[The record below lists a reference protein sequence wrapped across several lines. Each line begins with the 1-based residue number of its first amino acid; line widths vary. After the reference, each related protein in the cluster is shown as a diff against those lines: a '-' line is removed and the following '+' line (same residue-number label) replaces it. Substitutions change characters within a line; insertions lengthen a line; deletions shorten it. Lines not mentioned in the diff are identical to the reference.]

1 MHELA
6 ITEGIIDAAIPAAV
20 ENGAKKILE
29 IRLKV
34 GMMSGVIP
42 SCVKEYFDMLSKG
55 TIAEGAEI
63 VVDYI
68 PVSIECRECGY
79 KGVTER
85 SLRGCPECGSTNIR
99 ITGGSEYFV
108 DSLKVE

>member
-6 ITEGIIDAAIPAAV
+6 ITEGIMEAAVPAAL

-42 SCVKEYFDMLSKG
+42 SCVKEYFEMLSKD

-68 PVSIECRECGY
+68 PVSIECRSCGY
-79 KGVTER
+79 KGETDR
-85 SLRGCPECGSTNIR
+85 SLRGCPQCKSTDIR
-99 ITGGSEYFV
+99 ITGGSEYYV